1 MVKELMGSYVMYT
14 VQGELLK
21 TPLIRRL
28 HDFITLRNKLRD
40 NWPGVIIPMLPNED
54 DEDKDQTEYINYFCN
69 EISKNEKMINGNEI
83 KAFLSTSMDLDK
95 EMASIPSNTIEN
107 IGDKYEKEFK
117 LVYLDRV
124 VNYKDEEDK
133 IKKAKESM
141 QKINEGLYQL
151 QKVLILMEKN
161 ANIDNNREFRILSKL
176 REHEQKTIKNFY
188 PNTNSALPSLPLSN
202 LEEDIKKINSNVNP
216 FTSMLKEIT
225 YEIYDSESIIDSI
238 TSLENVYDKY
248 QEMKEKLNDVE
259 DKMKAIVNNEV
270 GVFSF
275 FTMLITNDDDL
286 RELQNKKMLYEMV
299 ICSLK
304 KIIKFC
310 LVHLNEKVDKIK
322 EIKLETYY
330 RQLQQISN
338 NIISNNAIFDVIHN
352 VISKNEI
359 IPTLKKEM

>member
-1 MVKELMGSYVMYT
+1 MIKELMRSYIMYT

-21 TPLIRRL
+21 TPLIRSL

-40 NWPGVIIPMLPNED
+40 NWPGVLIPMLPNED
-54 DEDKDQTEYINYFCN
+54 DEDKDQSQYINYFCD

-83 KAFLSTSMDLDK
+83 KSFLSTSIDLDK
-95 EMASIPSNTIEN
+95 EMASIPNDTIEDL
-107 IGDKYEKEFK
+107 GDKYEKEFK
-117 LVYLDRV
+117 VVYLDRV
-124 VNYKDEEDK
+124 VNYKDEEEK

-141 QKINEGLYQL
+141 QKINEGLNQL

-161 ANIDNNREFRILSKL
+161 AKIDNSREFIILSKL

-188 PNTNSALPSLPLSN
+188 PTSNSILPPLPLSN

-225 YEIYDSESIIDSI
+225 YEIYDTESIIDSI
-238 TSLENVYDKY
+238 ISLEKVYEKY

-259 DKMKAIVNNEV
+259 NKMKAIVNNEV
-270 GVFSF
+270 GVFGF
-275 FTMLITNDDDL
+275 FKMLITNDDDL

-299 ICSLK
+299 ISSLK

-310 LVHLNEKVDKIK
+310 LVHLNEKVNKIK
-322 EIKLETYY
+322 EIKIEAYY
-330 RQLQQISN
+330 KQLQQLSN
-338 NIISNNAIFDVIHN
+338 NILSNNAIFDNIHN
-352 VISKNEI
+352 AISKNEI
-359 IPTLKKEM
+359 ITTLKKER